1 MKLRLTK
8 DWAFGAGAIIVGAGA
23 LAYLPALRAGFVWDD
38 TEFLT
43 ANPLIRAADGLR
55 RFWLSTAAPD
65 YWPVTSSSLW
75 LEWRLWGAHALGYHA
90 TNLALHLCS
99 SLLLWAVLRRLA
111 VPGAF
116 LAALL
121 FAVHPVNVESVA
133 WITQRKNL
141 MAMLFYL
148 LSILWA
154 IDWMEPSPSHSP
166 VRPRAFRY
174 WLSLAAFTL
183 AMLSKGSVAI
193 LPVVLLGLIL
203 WRRRLEVWDAVRL
216 APFFI
221 VSGALGLVNLWFE
234 GRHLPGAIRHAGG
247 LERLLGAGTVVWFYL
262 SKALWP
268 VRLMFLYPDWHIQPR
283 ELRWWA
289 PLLAAIAVTA
299 VFWRWRRTWGRP
311 WLFAWGYFCV
321 ALAPVMGFTDV
332 TFMQYSLVADHYQ
345 HLAIIAV
352 VAMIAVGWERWRA
365 ATAAGPGSWAPRL
378 VAVAAVGGLIG
389 LTWGQCLIYRDAETL
404 FLATLKVNP
413 DAWLAHN
420 NLGLMLFDAGKIP
433 EAREHFD
440 AALRLNP
447 NCVEAHNNLGML
459 LATTGRD
466 ADAIAQY
473 QEALRLRPNYA
484 MAQNNLGSTLARSGQ
499 LPAAIAHFGEAVRLQ
514 PDYAEAHY
522 NLGNALA
529 NSGRLPEAIAEFER
543 TLQLRPEDG
552 PAENHLGV
560 ALAESDRS
568 QEAITHLEKGLRLH
582 PGDAGAHYV
591 LGLML
596 AHAGK
601 LAEAIVQFEAT
612 LRLDP
617 SNAEAHDNLA
627 VALSQVGRVPEAIA
641 HLETAVRLQPDY
653 AEARENLRLLSGADA
668 RPPPP

>member
-1 MKLRLTK
+1 MKLELTK
-8 DWAFGAGAIIVGAGA
+8 DWKFGAGAIIVCAGA
-23 LAYLPALRAGFVWDD
+23 IAYLPALRAGFIWDD
-38 TEFLT
+38 SEFLT
-43 ANPLIRAADGLR
+43 ANPLIKAADGLK
-55 RFWLSTAAPD
+55 RFWLATAAPD

-90 TNLALHLCS
+90 TNLALHLCT

-133 WITQRKNL
+133 WVTQRKNL

-154 IDWMEPSPSHSP
+154 IDWVERGPPNAP
-166 VRPRAFRY
+166 VRPRAIRY
-174 WLSLAAFTL
+174 WLSLTAFIL

-203 WRRRLEVWDAVRL
+203 WRRRLEVRDAVRL
-216 APFFI
+216 APFFL
-221 VSGALGLVNLWFE
+221 VSGALGLVNLWFA
-234 GRHLPGAIRHAGG
+234 GRHLPGAIRNAGG
-247 LERLLGAGTVVWFYL
+247 LERLLGAGTVIGFYL

-268 VRLMFLYPDWHIQPR
+268 VRLMFVYPDWHIQPR

-352 VAMIAVGWERWRA
+352 VALIAVGWERWRA
-365 ATAAGPGSWAPRL
+365 AASAAHRAWPPRL
-378 VAVAAVGGLIG
+378 AAVVAVGGLIG
-389 LTWGQCLIYRDAETL
+389 LTWNQCLIYRDAETL
-404 FLATLKVNP
+404 FRATLKVNP

-420 NLGLMLFDAGKIP
+420 NLGLMLYDAGKIA

-447 NCVEAHNNLGML
+447 DCVEAHNNLGML
-459 LATTGRD
+459 LAKTGRD

-473 QEALRLRPNYA
+473 EEALRLRPYYA
-484 MAQNNLGSTLARSGQ
+484 EAQNNLGSTLAGSGQ
-499 LPAAIAHFGEAVRLQ
+499 LPAAIVHLSAAVRLQ
-514 PDYAEAHY
+514 PDYADAHY
-522 NLGNALA
+522 NLGNALGNA
-529 NSGRLPEAIAEFER
+529 GRLPEAIAEFER
-543 TLQLRPEDG
+543 TVQLRPEDG
-552 PAENHLGV
+552 EAENHLGV
-560 ALAESDRS
+560 ALAESGRTE
-568 QEAITHLEKGLRLH
+568 EAMTHLKNGLRLH
-582 PGDAGAHYV
+582 PDDGGAHYV
-591 LGLML
+591 LGLAL
-596 AHAGK
+596 ARSGK
-601 LAEAIVQFEAT
+601 LTEAIVQFEAAV
-612 LRLDP
+612 RLDP
-617 SNAEAHDNLA
+617 NDAEAHDNLG
-627 VALSQVGRVPEAIA
+627 VALDHVGRISEAIA
-641 HLETAVRLQPDY
+641 HLETAVRLQPDDI
-653 AEARENLRLLSGADA
+653 EARENLRRLYGAGGHW
-668 RPPPP
+668 RSP